1 MEKKLL
7 SLMLLAVFSLIAAAA
22 PREEAIISPNGNIR
36 IEVTIG
42 DRLQYSVYYGEE
54 QVLKDNVLTL
64 QVGKERFGQSPILK
78 GLKRS
83 KVDEV
88 IKPVVPITTTASPTV
103 SISTR
108 VRERWMWLTKAWN

>member
-7 SLMLLAVFSLIAAAA
+7 SLMLLAVFSLISAAA
-22 PREEAIISPNGNIR
+22 PRVETVISPNGNIR

-42 DRLQYSVYYGEE
+42 DQLQYSVYHGTE

-64 QVGKERFGQSPILK
+64 QVGKEQFGQKPVLK

-83 KVDEV
+83 RVDEV
-88 IKPVVPITTTASPTV
+88 IKPVVP
-103 SISTR
+103 
-108 VRERWMWLTKAWN
+108 MK